1 MIFELCVQQGL
12 LCAHMVDSI
21 SIHAIMTVKH
31 CKHHPYQRLP
41 NVHTILHFG
50 GDLLTIQ
57 NMKLSLQFIITL
69 YFTCQCDEV
78 YKLQF

>member
-1 MIFELCVQQGL
+1 
-12 LCAHMVDSI
+12 MVDSI

-31 CKHHPYQRLP
+31 CEHHPYQHLP

-50 GDLLTIQ
+50 EDLLTIQ
-57 NMKLSLQFIITL
+57 NSEAFVAVHHHSYLM
-69 YFTCQCDEV
+69 CQYDEI